1 MKKLITLFFISI
13 LSLQMYCSAQEILN
27 VDYSAIKEYVTD
39 HSTEFQKLMQRFEE
53 NDSLLT
59 RQDYAMIYY
68 GYSFT
73 PAYKGSMDNFQD
85 LRKLIKEQKY
95 EDD

>member
-39 HSTEFQKLMQRFEE
+39 HSTEFQRLMQRFEE

-59 RQDYAMIYY
+59 RQDYA
-68 GYSFT
+68 
-73 PAYKGSMDNFQD
+73 
-85 LRKLIKEQKY
+85 
-95 EDD
+95 